1 MDSDI
6 EICSGSST
14 QGSVEVE
21 DFSPPDSPGLNGDI
35 IDGGAGPLPY
45 LFEPIAPAVTVDEN
59 MDEPEA
65 ARMGE
70 VCEQVGGAACITAH
84 PGFEPVALNTCV
96 LQAVYGTYRQLYGDM
111 ENTVLNSCYRHLAY
125 RYFVRWCW
133 GYLGRHIR
141 VVIPSCAV
149 TRIREQFPD
158 NTGTYSG
165 FQPPPLD

>member
-45 LFEPIAPAVTVDEN
+45 LFEPIAPAVTVEEN

-65 ARMGE
+65 ARMEE
-70 VCEQVGGAACITAH
+70 VSE
-84 PGFEPVALNTCV
+84 
-96 LQAVYGTYRQLYGDM
+96 
-111 ENTVLNSCYRHLAY
+111 
-125 RYFVRWCW
+125 W
-133 GYLGRHIR
+133 
-141 VVIPSCAV
+141 
-149 TRIREQFPD
+149 
-158 NTGTYSG
+158 
-165 FQPPPLD
+165 

>member
-35 IDGGAGPLPY
+35 IDGGA
-45 LFEPIAPAVTVDEN
+45 
-59 MDEPEA
+59 

-70 VCEQVGGAACITAH
+70 VITFSFINVMHRCEQVGGAACITAH
-84 PGFEPVALNTCV
+84 PCFEPVALNTFV

-125 RYFVRWCW
+125 KNFVRWCW

-165 FQPPPLD
+165 FQPPLLD